1 MEKDISKIDLIINKL
16 EGAIQEKEL
25 GLNDVLTDAPI
36 IIKLLESGFEE
47 LKLLMSDFHF
57 EEKSDEIL
65 L

>member
-47 LKLLMSDFHF
+47 LKLLIVRFSF
-57 EEKSDEIL
+57 
-65 L
+65 